1 MDRGAWRATVHGAT
15 KSQTRLK
22 RLSTQHTKRLK
33 SNSKEAAS
41 MLVYPEKHNLPAH
54 QTFRCSSLEASWLGQ
69 REIRA
74 RPGSQMALI
83 IGSIKCDKW
92 KLTGLAVG

>member
-1 MDRGAWRATVHGAT
+1 MDRGAWQATVHGAT

-22 RLSTQHTKRLK
+22 RLSTQHTERLK
-33 SNSKEAAS
+33 SNNKEAAS
-41 MLVYPEKHNLPAH
+41 MLVHPEKHNLPAH
-54 QTFRCSSLEASWLGQ
+54 QTLRCSSLEAPWLGQ

-83 IGSIKCDKW
+83 TGGIKCDK
-92 KLTGLAVG
+92 